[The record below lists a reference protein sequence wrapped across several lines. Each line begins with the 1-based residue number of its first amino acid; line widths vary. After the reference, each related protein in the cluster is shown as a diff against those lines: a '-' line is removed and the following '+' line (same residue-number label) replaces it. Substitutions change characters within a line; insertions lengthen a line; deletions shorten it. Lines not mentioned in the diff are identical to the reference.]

1 MPPAVAEPPE
11 TDVSSDGGAPDGGP
25 LAGVRV
31 LDLTAYLS
39 GPFATHQLGDLGAE
53 VVKVEPP
60 EGEPTRAGAG
70 MRPGEPPSPLQLGL
84 HRDRSGVVV
93 QLKAAAGRELFLR
106 LAEHAD
112 VLVENFRPGITAR
125 LGITYDAVRERN
137 GRLIYCSITGYGGE
151 GPAAGLAAID
161 GPVQARAGVSD
172 YTGDGGGNGPLPLT
186 IADIAGGVTAVQ
198 GVLAS
203 LYLRE
208 RTGRGCHIDVSLL
221 ESVLQWTA
229 VADRRRSLAPPVT
242 LVGVGSD
249 GGAFVVQTPMH
260 FQDRLVEV
268 VAAVPGC
275 EHVGSDPRFETR
287 EARRQHPE
295 AYQTVMIEAFRRL
308 RRDQWLEEFRRAGVP
323 AGPVQG
329 VDEALVD
336 RQIVHRGAA
345 VEFDAPGLGS
355 VRVPQSPFVFD
366 GRRKSGTSPPPA
378 LGEHTRQVLRDWLGV
393 DDEQMASLAAAGAFG
408 GWEPT

>member
-1 MPPAVAEPPE
+1 MRPTVTEPPE
-11 TDVSSDGGAPDGGP
+11 TAASADGP

-93 QLKAAAGRELFLR
+93 QLKAPAGRELFLD

-125 LGITYDAVRERN
+125 LGITYDDVKRRN
-137 GRLIYCSITGYGGE
+137 GRLIYCSITGYGGD
-151 GPAAGLAAID
+151 GPAAALAAID
-161 GPVQARAGVSD
+161 GPVQARSGVLD
-172 YTGDGGGNGPLPLT
+172 YTGDGGPLPLT
-186 IADIAGGVTAVQ
+186 IADIAGGVTAAE
-198 GVLAS
+198 GILAA
-203 LYLRE
+203 LYRRE
-208 RTGRGCHIDVSLL
+208 RTGRGCHVDVSLL

-242 LVGVGSD
+242 LVGTGSD

-260 FQDRLVEV
+260 FQDRLVKV
-268 VAAVPGC
+268 VAAAPGC
-275 EHVGSDPRFETR
+275 EHVGSDPRFSTSES
-287 EARRQHPE
+287 RRQHPE
-295 AYQTVMIEAFRRL
+295 AYQAAMTGAFRRR
-308 RRDQWLEEFRRAGVP
+308 RRDEWLDDFRRAGVP
-323 AGPVQG
+323 AGPVQS

-336 RQIVHRGAA
+336 HQIVHRGAS
-345 VEFDAPGLGS
+345 VECEAPGLGP

-366 GRRKSGTSPPPA
+366 GRRKSGTSAPPA
-378 LGEHTRQVLRDWLGV
+378 LGEHTREVLRRWLGAG
-393 DDEQMASLAAAGAFG
+393 DARIAALGAGGAFG
-408 GWEPT
+408 EWTVP